1 MMSTVHYYVLPETQ
15 WLNVNIFHFFSTSK
29 SLCRLAFQPSGKK
42 YLAVPVDKEV
52 KVILMIY

>member
-1 MMSTVHYYVLPETQ
+1 MMSTVHYVLP
-15 WLNVNIFHFFSTSK
+15 VIVVKCKYFSFFSTSK